1 MKKFLL
7 IVFLFFM
14 AVSPCF
20 SQSLRWQNFP
30 LTVYIEFHPKKATVK
45 QAFTTWQSLTRI
57 AKFKYVNS
65 EDADIIVK
73 FTSTPQIEKSSQD
86 PHLAGYTS
94 YTYTNGYLNK
104 AVITILSTRPGS
116 TVQASDKY
124 VYMVALH
131 EIGHA
136 LGLPHSK
143 NSNDVM
149 YYLYSTQLLISPND
163 VNAFKAL
170 YSDN

>member
-7 IVFLFFM
+7 VAFFFIVSSCISF
-14 AVSPCF
+14 AATY
-20 SQSLRWQNFP
+20 RWKSFP
-30 LTVYIEFHPKKATVK
+30 VTVYIESHPKKATVK
-45 QAFTTWQSLTRI
+45 QAFSTWQSLTRI
-57 AKFKYVNS
+57 AKFQYVNT
-65 EDADIIVK
+65 ENADIVVK
-73 FTSTPQIEKSSQD
+73 FVATPDREKTSRE
-86 PHLAGYTS
+86 PHLAGYTNYS
-94 YTYTNGYLNK
+94 WNGPYLNH
-104 AVITILSTRPGS
+104 ATITILSTVPGS